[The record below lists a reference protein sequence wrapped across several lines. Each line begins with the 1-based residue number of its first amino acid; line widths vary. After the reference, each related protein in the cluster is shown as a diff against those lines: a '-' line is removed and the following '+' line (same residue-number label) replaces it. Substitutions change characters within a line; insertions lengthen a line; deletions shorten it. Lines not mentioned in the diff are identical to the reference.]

1 MEKDLSHPM
10 EMSKEHEELQSLKA
24 EVAEFTSLRSS
35 NLPASM
41 IAYRKK
47 NQSKKASLKS
57 DLKKSNTFV
66 KKLRSINSEGILQ
79 CIRDV
84 DTLNLSLFITE
95 IVNAII
101 ATTFKPIDTS
111 NMVKLCISL
120 HQIYEEF
127 IDHLVTNLKQALL
140 LPISEDDTEAS
151 KRKRIQIRFVVE
163 LFQVGLFADDEFFIH
178 LLRNL
183 LGKLPLK
190 GYARVDKS
198 SMLSHDTSHSLI
210 SSSVHICSD
219 YRVVSVCLVTNHL
232 HWTCSVWAPS

>member
-1 MEKDLSHPM
+1 MMEKDLSHPM
-10 EMSKEHEELQSLKA
+10 DISKEQEELQSLKA
-24 EVAEFTSLRSS
+24 EVVEFTSFRSS

-41 IAYRKK
+41 VAYRKK

-111 NMVKLCISL
+111 NMVKLCVSL

-127 IDHLVTNLKQALL
+127 NDHLVTNLKQALL

-190 GYARVDKS
+190 GYTHADISRFIY
-198 SMLSHDTSHSLI
+198 LSYHQKAPVSHLLHRQ
-210 SSSVHICSD
+210 SVQTTGWCQC
-219 YRVVSVCLVTNHL
+219 VQ
-232 HWTCSVWAPS
+232 